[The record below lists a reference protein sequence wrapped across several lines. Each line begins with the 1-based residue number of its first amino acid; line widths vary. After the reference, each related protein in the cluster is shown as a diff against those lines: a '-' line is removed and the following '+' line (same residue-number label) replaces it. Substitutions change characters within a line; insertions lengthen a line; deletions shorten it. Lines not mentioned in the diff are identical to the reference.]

1 MPRLTKPPKK
11 KKKRLKKVVEKGKCR
26 FTKARVDAVDY
37 KDLATLQKLVSAQ
50 GKIYGRKRT
59 GTMSHFQRELKV
71 AVKRARYLAL
81 LPFVAR

>member
-1 MPRLTKPPKK
+1 MPRFTSKPLK
-11 KKKRLKKVVEKGKCR
+11 KKKRVKKVVERGKCR
-26 FTKARVDAVDY
+26 FTKARVEYVDY

-59 GTMSHFQRELKV
+59 GTMSHFQRQLKV